1 MNEGCRV
8 RVTGPLAG
16 YVDGFRDEL
25 AAQGYTVQV
34 RDRQLRMLAHVSR
47 WMAGQG
53 LSVAELTPDLL
64 VDFLDE
70 RRREGYHHG
79 LSRRAVM
86 PLMEHVRALA
96 AAPCPSAAAPAGV
109 LDPVMADFRR
119 YLLGERAL
127 TPVVADK
134 YMRLARA
141 FLTATVQAG
150 APVGDLSAAVV
161 TGYVVRECNAR
172 PPGSVPGHRAAV
184 GSWVPIPGRSHQR
197 AAGLRGAHR
206 GALAGG
212 QPSPGVERGRGDRA
226 DGRLRQRNA
235 GRATGSRHR
244 RPVGAA
250 GATGRRGRRAGAGGL
265 GLAGRGTR
273 GAHLQGGAP

>member
-64 VDFLDE
+64 EDFLDE
-70 RRREGYHHG
+70 RRREGYHHA

-96 AAPCPSAAAPAGV
+96 AAPCPSAADPAGV
-109 LDPVMADFRR
+109 LNPVMADFRR
-119 YLLGERAL
+119 YLLCERAL

-150 APVGDLSAAVV
+150 VPLGEPVGRGGDRLRRSRVQ
-161 TGYVVRECNAR
+161 R
-172 PPGSVPGHRAAV
+172 PPARLGEVPGHRA
-184 GSWVPIPGRSHQR
+184 
-197 AAGLRGAHR
+197 
-206 GALAGG
+206 
-212 QPSPGVERGRGDRA
+212 
-226 DGRLRQRNA
+226 
-235 GRATGSRHR
+235 
-244 RPVGAA
+244 
-250 GATGRRGRRAGAGGL
+250 
-265 GLAGRGTR
+265 
-273 GAHLQGGAP
+273 

>member
-8 RVTGPLAG
+8 RVTGPRAG

-64 VDFLDE
+64 EDFLDE
-70 RRREGYHHG
+70 RRREGYHHA
-79 LSRRAVM
+79 LSRRAEM
-86 PLMEHVRALA
+86 PLMEHLRALA
-96 AAPCPSAAAPAGV
+96 AAPCPSVADPAGV
-109 LDPVMADFRR
+109 LDLVVADFRR

-150 APVGDLSAAVV
+150 APVGELSAAVV

-172 PPGSVPGHRAAV
+172 PPGSAKYLVTV
-184 GSWVPIPGRSHQR
+184 LRSVL
-197 AAGLRGAHR
+197 GFLF
-206 GALAGG
+206 LAGHISE
-212 QPSPGVERGRGDRA
+212 PLAFAVPTVA
-226 DGRLRQRNA
+226 
-235 GRATGSRHR
+235 HW
-244 RPVGAA
+244 
-250 GATGRRGRRAGAGGL
+250 RAGSLPRGL
-265 GLAGRGTR
+265 SRTR
-273 GAHLQGGAP
+273 